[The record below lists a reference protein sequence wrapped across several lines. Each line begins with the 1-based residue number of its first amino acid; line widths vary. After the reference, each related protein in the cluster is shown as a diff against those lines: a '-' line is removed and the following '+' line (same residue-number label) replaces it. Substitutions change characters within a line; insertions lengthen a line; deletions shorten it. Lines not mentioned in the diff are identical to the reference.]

1 MKYTLNQIRQY
12 VCKTA
17 WGLVK
22 NFGYKLAEAMKHAW
36 MVIKLWVKLHM
47 SDSVEFTY
55 KKMDGTIRQAAGT
68 LRSDIIPAVK
78 NSMRK
83 KRAGIQ
89 VYFDLDK
96 NEWRSF
102 DVRNLISFAV

>member
-1 MKYTLNQIRQY
+1 MKYAVNQIKQY

-22 NFGYKLAEAMKHAW
+22 NFGYKLAEAMKQAW
-36 MVIKLWVKLHM
+36 MVIKLWVKLHI
-47 SDSVEFTY
+47 SESVEFTY
-55 KKMDGTIRQAAGT
+55 KKMDGSIRNAVGT
-68 LRSDIIPAVK
+68 LRSEVIPTVK

-89 VYFDLDK
+89 VYYDLVK
-96 NEWRSF
+96 KEWRSF
-102 DVRNLISFAV
+102 DVRNLISFTV

>member
-1 MKYTLNQIRQY
+1 MKYTVNQIRQY

-22 NFGYKLAEAMKHAW
+22 NFGYKLAEAMKQAW
-36 MVIKLWVKLHM
+36 MVIKLWVKLHIYEY
-47 SDSVEFTY
+47 VEFTY

-78 NSMRK
+78 NLMRK
-83 KRAGIQ
+83 KRQGIQ
-89 VYFDLDK
+89 VYFDHGK
-96 NEWRSF
+96 GEWRSF
-102 DVRNLISFAV
+102 DVRNLLSID